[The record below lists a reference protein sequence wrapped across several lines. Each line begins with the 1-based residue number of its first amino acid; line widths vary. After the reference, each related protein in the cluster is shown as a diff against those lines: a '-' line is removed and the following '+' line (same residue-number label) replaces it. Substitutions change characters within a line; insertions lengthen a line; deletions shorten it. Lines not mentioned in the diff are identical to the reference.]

1 MKEKKFTLIE
11 LLVVIAIIA
20 ILASML
26 LPALNQARE
35 KAKSI
40 KCVSN
45 LKQLGTTFSMYL
57 SDNEGRYP
65 PFAYNDGWV
74 LPLSNGYDIPYNKSD
89 GVFICPA
96 MKGPDS
102 TSFLAEWRWVH
113 YGYNYENIGGS
124 YRSGGVAAAAVSVKD
139 VQIKSP
145 SKTILLADAYHSS
158 APGRGRG
165 WFTLYDGGFLTSTGL
180 YGFLDARH
188 PRSVNVLWIDGHASS
203 EKVNCT
209 GDTTTYSTTNNP
221 YLTAPFSWNPENMW
235 DIK

>member
-1 MKEKKFTLIE
+1 MKKKIFTLIE

-40 KCVSN
+40 KCINN
-45 LKQLGTTFSMYL
+45 LKQLGTAFSMYL
-57 SDNEGRYP
+57 SDHDGRYP

-74 LPLSNGYDIPYNKSD
+74 LPISNGYDIPYKKPD
-89 GVFICPA
+89 GVFACPA

-102 TSFLAEWRWVH
+102 NLLTDWRWVH
-113 YGYNYENIGGS
+113 YGYNYENIGGT
-124 YRSGGVAAAAVSVKD
+124 YRSGGVSAAAVSAKD
-139 VQIKSP
+139 SQIKKP
-145 SKTILLADAYHSS
+145 SKTILLAEAYYSS

-165 WFTLYDGGFLTSTGL
+165 WFTVYDGGWLSSTGL

-188 PRSVNVLWIDGHASS
+188 PRSINLLWIDGHASS
-203 EKVNCT
+203 ENVNCSS
-209 GDTTTYSTTNNP
+209 DSATYSSTSNP
-221 YLTAPFSWNPENMW
+221 YLSPPLSWTPENMW
-235 DIK
+235 DIN